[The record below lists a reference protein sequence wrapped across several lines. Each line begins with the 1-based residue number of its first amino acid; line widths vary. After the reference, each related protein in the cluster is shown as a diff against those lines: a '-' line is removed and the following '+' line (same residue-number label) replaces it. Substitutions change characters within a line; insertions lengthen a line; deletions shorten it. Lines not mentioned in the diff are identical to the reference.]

1 MEIVKSYY
9 QRHYQNIE
17 EFKSLLDLI
26 LIPEFFN
33 MVKDS
38 DDFSEA
44 TIDDFITICLDYIED
59 IIERSYYNF
68 YTFYDLESKRKIT
81 NLLTECFDDDLDK
94 TNCYF
99 EYYLSEEDYEYISEI
114 ITTKLKEFNIN
125 IN

>member
-9 QRHYQNIE
+9 QRHYPSHE

-33 MVKDS
+33 MVKNS

-59 IIERSYYNF
+59 FIERSYYNF

-81 NLLTECFDDDLDK
+81 NLLTEYFDDGLDK

-99 EYYLSEEDYEYISEI
+99 EYYLNEEDYEYISEI
-114 ITTKLKEFNIN
+114 ITIKLKEFNIN

>member
-33 MVKDS
+33 MVKDEN
-38 DDFSEA
+38 DFSET

-59 IIERSYYNF
+59 FIERSYYNF

-81 NLLTECFDDDLDK
+81 NLLTECFDDVLDK
-94 TNCYF
+94 TDCYF
-99 EYYLSEEDYEYISEI
+99 EYYLSEEDYKYISEI
-114 ITTKLKEFNIN
+114 IITKLKEFNIN

>member
-1 MEIVKSYY
+1 MEIVKTYY
-9 QRHYQNIE
+9 QRHYPSRE

-33 MVKDS
+33 MVKDG
-38 DDFSEA
+38 DDFSET

-59 IIERSYYNF
+59 IIERGYYNF

-81 NLLTECFDDDLDK
+81 NLLTEYFDDDLDAN
-94 TNCYF
+94 NCYIDYF
-99 EYYLSEEDYEYISEI
+99 LTEEDYEYISEI
-114 ITTKLKEFNIN
+114 IVAKLKEFNIN

>member
-1 MEIVKSYY
+1 MEIVKTYY
-9 QRHYQNIE
+9 QRHYTSCE

-26 LIPEFFN
+26 LIPEFFD
-33 MVKDS
+33 MVKDG

-68 YTFYDLESKRKIT
+68 YTFYDLESKRKIA
-81 NLLTECFDDDLDK
+81 NLLTEHFDDDLDAN
-94 TNCYF
+94 NCYIDYF
-99 EYYLSEEDYEYISEI
+99 LTEEDYEYISEMI
-114 ITTKLKEFNIN
+114 VAKLKEFNIN

>member
-9 QRHYQNIE
+9 QRHYPSRE

-38 DDFSEA
+38 NDFSEA

-68 YTFYDLESKRKIT
+68 YYDLESKRKIT
-81 NLLTECFDDDLDK
+81 NLLTECFDDGLDK
-94 TNCYF
+94 TDCYF

-114 ITTKLKEFNIN
+114 IITKLKEFNIN